1 MGFWGQRSGGHGW
14 PEDSHISVILCPWA
28 SPFCSRSQD
37 LHVCDEGVSLGLL
50 FSRCAHQSSS
60 GLLKSSKGGGWGPGS
75 PCFQPEQLVLLWSVL
90 STDVPCKLFEK
101 RDLVLLKCGLAH
113 PQALPPPTFM
123 VPWLSHPRLGVGTKD
138 HCLPIWGHEGLVLF
152 VDAVINLVLDWET
165 VIGVF
170 LFFNILLKY
179 RWFAMLC

>member
-1 MGFWGQRSGGHGW
+1 MKKNTYVCVYIYILYIIYIYITESLCCI
-14 PEDSHISVILCPWA
+14 PETFTNQLY
-28 SPFCSRSQD
+28 FN
-37 LHVCDEGVSLGLL
+37 
-50 FSRCAHQSSS
+50 
-60 GLLKSSKGGGWGPGS
+60 LKKM
-75 PCFQPEQLVLLWSVL
+75 
-90 STDVPCKLFEK
+90 FEK